1 MKKASLFLLPLAVS
15 FPIEKL
21 SNVFLVLFLLTQ
33 LILFF
38 LKKIQFTFTYKIF
51 KNPLVILF
59 FFTFF
64 LLKLRTS
71 LGGWDRD
78 LSLLL
83 LPIFFSFRE
92 FKQEDIYFILKW
104 FVYFLGLG
112 LITCLFYEIIAEF
125 YFNNYVN
132 EWKLVEHY
140 KNNHI
145 FYLIHSIS
153 ERIGFHHIYLSLY
166 LFFGF
171 IISHWLLNEKV
182 IESKNERS
190 FVIIL
195 MIFFFLFSFLSI
207 SRMTIISFII
217 YFLGVVFYSLKKR
230 NKINYG
236 LIIFFI
242 FIGVSTVFFSNKFT
256 ERFKNIKN
264 DPRIN
269 LFNLSVDLSQE
280 AFFLGYG
287 ARRGEELLI
296 EKQRKEGG
304 NVYYNN
310 PHNQYLDYLLK
321 GGGLMLLFFLTLL
334 FLLSKYFIVNNLYIG
349 YIFVFFFALQCL
361 TEALME
367 RYRGII
373 LFSFLISI
381 FLKLVSFKSEKKI
394 IN

>member
-1 MKKASLFLLPLAVS
+1 MKKVSLFLLPLAVS

-21 SNVFLVLFLLTQ
+21 SNIFLVLFLLTQ

-38 LKKIQFTFTYKIF
+38 FKKIQFTFTYKIF

-59 FFTFF
+59 FLTFF

-92 FKQEDIYFILKW
+92 FKQEDIYFILKR
-104 FVYFLGLG
+104 FVYLLGLG
-112 LITCLFYEIIAEF
+112 VITCLFYEVIAEF

-145 FYLIHSIS
+145 FYLVHSIS

-171 IISHWLLNEKV
+171 VISHWLLNEKV
-182 IESKNERS
+182 IESKRERG
-190 FVIIL
+190 FVMIL

-207 SRMTIISFII
+207 SRMTIISFVI
-217 YFLGVVFYSLKKR
+217 YFLGVVFYSFKKR
-230 NKINYG
+230 NRISYI
-236 LIIFFI
+236 LIVFFI
-242 FIGVSTVFFSNKFT
+242 FLGVSSVFFSNKST

-264 DPRIN
+264 DPRIT
-269 LFNLSVDLSQE
+269 LYVLSVDLSKD
-280 AFFLGYG
+280 AFFLGHG
-287 ARRGEELLI
+287 SNKGEELLI
-296 EKQRKEGG
+296 EKQRKVED

-310 PHNQYLDYLLK
+310 PHNQFLDYLLK
-321 GGGLMLLFFLTLL
+321 GGMLMLLFFLTLL
-334 FLLSKYFIVNNLYIG
+334 FLLSKYFMENNLYIG
-349 YIFVFFFALQCL
+349 YVFLFFFAMQCL

-367 RYRGII
+367 RYRGVI

-381 FLKLVSFKSEKKI
+381 FLKLVFCKSEKKL